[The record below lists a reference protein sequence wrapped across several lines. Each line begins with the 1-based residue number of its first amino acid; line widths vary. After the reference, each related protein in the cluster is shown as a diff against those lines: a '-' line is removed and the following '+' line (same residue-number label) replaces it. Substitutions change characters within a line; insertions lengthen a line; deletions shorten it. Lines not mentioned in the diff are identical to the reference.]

1 MAKISIIVPIYNV
14 EQYLDKCLKSLIAQ
28 TYKDIEIICVD
39 DCSTDA
45 SLKIAKSYAKKD
57 SRIKII
63 KHKKNSGISKTRNTG
78 IKNSNAPYLMFCDP
92 DDWYELEM
100 CEKMLNAIKN
110 NNADMAICGVNIIYE
125 VDSNLKKSDIK
136 SFNIRDEVLTSSSIK
151 LYNIH
156 CGVPF
161 KIFKRKIIKK
171 NNIYFPEGL
180 KYEDIFFS
188 NVYYL
193 FTKYIICMSDKLY
206 NYRRRADSIMN
217 TSFKGIS
224 NTSLDMIKIALRYF
238 DYIKE
243 HKLYE
248 KQYNYFWSKL
258 FIRCVR
264 TSLTFAKQDKYKQEI
279 FDLCQPF
286 ISENYN
292 FNNTDKRTNKIIKNI
307 LYRQFMTYKK
317 ILGGLIYEYNDGI
330 KHDFLLLKV
339 LSLFK
344 IKVSELDNKKKYY
357 LLGIRM
363 I

>member
-1 MAKISIIVPIYNV
+1 MAEISIIVPIYNL
-14 EQYLDKCLKSLIAQ
+14 EQYLDKCLKSLIDQ

-45 SLKIAKSYAKKD
+45 SLKIAKSYAKK
-57 SRIKII
+57 
-63 KHKKNSGISKTRNTG
+63 
-78 IKNSNAPYLMFCDP
+78 
-92 DDWYELEM
+92 
-100 CEKMLNAIKN
+100 
-110 NNADMAICGVNIIYE
+110 
-125 VDSNLKKSDIK
+125 
-136 SFNIRDEVLTSSSIK
+136 
-151 LYNIH
+151 
-156 CGVPF
+156 
-161 KIFKRKIIKK
+161 
-171 NNIYFPEGL
+171 
-180 KYEDIFFS
+180 
-188 NVYYL
+188 
-193 FTKYIICMSDKLY
+193 
-206 NYRRRADSIMN
+206 
-217 TSFKGIS
+217 
-224 NTSLDMIKIALRYF
+224 
-238 DYIKE
+238 
-243 HKLYE
+243 
-248 KQYNYFWSKL
+248 
-258 FIRCVR
+258 
-264 TSLTFAKQDKYKQEI
+264 DKYKQEI

>member
-1 MAKISIIVPIYNV
+1 MAEISIIVPIYNV
-14 EQYLDKCLKSLIAQ
+14 EQYLDKCLKSLIDQ

-63 KHKKNSGISKTRNTG
+63 KHKKNAGLSASRNTG
-78 IKNSNAPYLMFCDP
+78 IKNSNAPYLMFCDS

-110 NNADMAICGVNIIYE
+110 NNADMAICGVNVIYE
-125 VDSNLKKSDIK
+125 VDNDLKKSDKDFSLNHTGLINIDE
-136 SFNIRDEVLTSSSIK
+136 SFLLRYK
-151 LYNIH
+151 P
-156 CGVPF
+156 GVPF
-161 KIFKRKIIKK
+161 KILNREIIEKQDC
-171 NNIYFPEGL
+171 YFPEGL
-180 KYEDIFFS
+180 KYEDLYMF
-188 NVYYL
+188 NVYSLWAKKAYL
-193 FTKYIICMSDKLY
+193 LSDKLY

-258 FIRCVR
+258 FIRCAR
-264 TSLTFAKQDKYKQEI
+264 TGLTFAKQDKYKQEI

-292 FNNTDKRTNKIIKNI
+292 FNNTDKRTNKIIKSI